1 VYGTELGPATPTPT
15 NPDWPM
21 APFPLVNPPF
31 QIWVGGQP
39 ATIVYEGQV
48 GPGEYQI
55 NVTIPQ
61 TAVSG
66 DLAIEISQIGGTP
79 AAAGLMPIKDLSY
92 VPVQR

>member
-1 VYGTELGPATPTPT
+1 
-15 NPDWPM
+15 
-21 APFPLVNPPF
+21 
-31 QIWVGGQP
+31 
-39 ATIVYEGQV
+39 V

-79 AAAGLMPIKDLSY
+79 AAAGLMPIKDLLY
-92 VPVQR
+92 APVQR